1 MESYRTVQ
9 GTAEAELEDRRSR
22 FIAQL
27 SFADTEEKA
36 LAFLDTVRA
45 RHKTASHNVYA
56 YVLREGARMRYS
68 DDGEPQKTSG
78 LPTLEA
84 IRHAGVTDCVIVT
97 TRYFG
102 GTLLGTGRA
111 CARLRR
117 RGGAGASEGA
127 RASFGCGGGGGG
139 GGVLRRARPGGRRV
153 FRGMR
158 RKAGGYALWGGRGPV
173 LCHTGG
179 EAARGPCAKRRASF
193 AAARLCW
200 NGRPRAVRRSEAAA
214 AALCLCTSTGKC
226 IMACRAACARV
237 CRHAQARGNAP

>member
-36 LAFLDTVRA
+36 LAFLEAVRA
-45 RHKTASHNVYA
+45 KHKTAAHNVYA

-84 IRHAGVTDCVIVT
+84 IRHAGVVDCIIVT

-102 GTLLGTGRA
+102 GTLLGTGGLVRA
-111 CARLRR
+111 YGGAAALAPAEGARGNHAG
-117 RGGAGASEGA
+117 GGAGRVA
-127 RASFGCGGGGGG
+127 RF
-139 GGVLRRARPGGRRV
+139 V
-153 FRGMR
+153 
-158 RKAGGYALWGGRGPV
+158 
-173 LCHTGG
+173 
-179 EAARGPCAKRRASF
+179 
-193 AAARLCW
+193 
-200 NGRPRAVRRSEAAA
+200 RAV
-214 AALCLCTSTGKC
+214 
-226 IMACRAACARV
+226 
-237 CRHAQARGNAP
+237 